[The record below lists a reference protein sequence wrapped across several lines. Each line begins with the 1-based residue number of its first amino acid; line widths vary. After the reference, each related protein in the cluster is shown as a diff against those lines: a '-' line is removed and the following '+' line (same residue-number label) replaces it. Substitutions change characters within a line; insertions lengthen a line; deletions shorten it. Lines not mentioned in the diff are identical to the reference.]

1 MHRKSKHTYY
11 LNVKDCKSMRFIV
24 NQFPKPR
31 KPLRISEFL
40 TSLWPTSVKHKRPQN
55 VAQPVLLLA
64 NYTSWQKHWCL
75 SRGKLE
81 QSPAS
86 FSVIPGFYFWHQSLS
101 FWAHSVVPVPDPS
114 SLPPWP
120 FSFAV
125 FYLCSALTD
134 LCHRCK
140 HAPLPW
146 EWELWKIKYYP
157 GISDSWAC
165 FVV

>member
-101 FWAHSVVPVPDPS
+101 FWVHSVGACARPKLTSTLAIQLCSLLLMQCTDRSLS
-114 SLPPWP
+114 SLQAC
-120 FSFAV
+120 SFTLRV
-125 FYLCSALTD
+125 RAL
-134 LCHRCK
+134 
-140 HAPLPW
+140 
-146 EWELWKIKYYP
+146 EN
-157 GISDSWAC
+157 
-165 FVV
+165 